1 MEVELEGFEY
11 QLSQVKLGLEAD
23 PSNAELLT
31 LQSELV
37 EIIDLTKQ
45 ALGSTSAAKDAE
57 STSKNKGKA
66 KEKGFKA
73 GEEVSARYKDMKWF
87 VSFFASSSI
96 PLLKSLVRM
105 PIRLD
110 RYPARITAISGT
122 PDQPMYTLIFKGYTS
137 PITLPPPCLRPL
149 GSVPLESSAP
159 AANTGV
165 KRKLS
170 QVEEER
176 EKEKRKKKNEKWAEK
191 QKEKTQE
198 TLQKKSAWESFG
210 KKAAKKGVKIGG
222 SVAR

>member
-110 RYPARITAISGT
+110 RYPARHLRYPRPAHVHPHLQRLHI
-122 PDQPMYTLIFKGYTS
+122 PDNAAS
-137 PITLPPPCLRPL
+137 TLPPTPRLSSSRILRPC
-149 GSVPLESSAP
+149 
-159 AANTGV
+159 
-165 KRKLS
+165 R
-170 QVEEER
+170 QYR
-176 EKEKRKKKNEKWAEK
+176 C
-191 QKEKTQE
+191 KTQ
-198 TLQKKSAWESFG
+198 T
-210 KKAAKKGVKIGG
+210 
-222 SVAR
+222 